1 MKNKLY
7 SSLMLLI
14 IFGGIAKLLSTV
26 ARITTTRIIG
36 VEGMSIY
43 SLVVPIMSFVI
54 SLAQMGLPTAI
65 TKLVSS
71 DYKNRSKYVI
81 TCYFLGLLTSIVI
94 MFLLVSCAPIIANYL
109 LNNSLTKETLY
120 MVGLLAPL
128 VMISSF
134 LKAYLIGINKTVQTS
149 ISQIFEEL
157 GRISFIIIFGSFFV
171 AKGPKYGAMGAMV
184 GVCVGE
190 VFQSISL
197 ILSHLKPFKRNIK
210 NVLIKSIHKDHYD
223 FKSVLKISMP
233 ITYSRLIVSFTYAL
247 EPIIF
252 TKLMLIANYSSIEI
266 SYTYSELTTY
276 AMPLLF
282 LPSFFSNTFAL
293 ILLPNMSNRIAK
305 NNYNDAKKIFLKI
318 LKLSLVCGLFFSSFI
333 FIFSK
338 PLLKLLYGEVIGNK
352 YVKLLAFPYII
363 SYLEAPINSAM
374 HALSLDKEAFKT
386 TFMSCL
392 IRILFMFVL
401 IPYVN
406 VIGIEIATIISIIY
420 ILIRNIKYI
429 KKTYLFASKI

>member
-14 IFGGIAKLLSTV
+14 IFGGIAKLLSTI

-94 MFLLVSCAPIIANYL
+94 MFSLVSCAPIIANYL

-252 TKLMLIANYSSIEI
+252 TKLMLIANYSSMEI

-363 SYLEAPINSAM
+363 YYLEAPINSAM

-386 TFMSCL
+386 TFISCL